1 MSRLLTDGDGSA
13 NPAPSRHDPAFAQQG
28 QVDWVALSKV
38 SIPMTVATL
47 KRLSGAGVQEITH
60 VGAVQLGTRFN
71 LADIGYQRVYE
82 AIERADFASAFGNVA
97 YFGFGYR
104 SYMRFLADSLSGTK
118 FIALCASLSEAHSE
132 EVAARVISCLWTVVG
147 YPEDYQPSLPQFR
160 CLVKACAGVLAP
172 TTFGE
177 TVGIM
182 LGPHRE
188 RERTSTF
195 IEASDPMEIARA
207 LHGLFEIS
215 KGVRT
220 RITIVGRADCGFIAA
235 IAYWLFDFKIYVQ
248 DSHGRDM
255 FISAQTGDE
264 AQVHIMYRENQ
275 QISSMIVSQSTF
287 VLNEPRDLLRYL
299 PDSTLRSIRSRVPWS
314 HCLTSTFGKA
324 FVKLRALPAALGGV
338 LGGAARIYK
347 ALANSEKEVGPFSR
361 EAFCNY
367 VEDSYGHG
375 LMDNIGKHLPE
386 LGGSELLTVMQNTL
400 SQTVE
405 NAITTLREAFLLLER
420 ECGCQHCSAPSLNSS
435 GNDEFCL
442 IRFMSGILC
451 LVTVITSLNSK
462 TELMPTEIGLVHI
475 YNDYRELGYAGEF
488 ATKTDSR
495 PSNEALAALLR
506 LTLHGRPSTVEEIEL
521 SNVMCI
527 FTGYRWEASN
537 VARLKESAV
546 ANHGICAYKDCLES
560 MTLRPE
566 ISRRIHVIPGHI
578 SWNNRV
584 YGSVSEQ
591 ERLEIPSFENA
602 TLKAAGNP
610 TEMQLDSI
618 GPEKLEMTA
627 VVEESIEPS
636 QLFFYYK
643 ISTSKGQALIPPNA
657 ISRLVLESS
666 GLVNCSRGYCGDCTG
681 LNAYHVIS
689 GWDIDYDT
697 VGWLPKS
704 KRAAYEEVVDQQV
717 DNPIVLSWKCRSTEI
732 SRLLALELQRQHP
745 ERFSS
750 SINFIMSQ
758 DACLP
763 CCVRFAD
770 QEQRQMAE
778 EYQRKHGHEPPL
790 RRFSHIL

>member
-188 RERTSTF
+188 RERTGTF
-195 IEASDPMEIARA
+195 IEASDPTEIARA

-248 DSHGRDM
+248 DSHGHDM

-264 AQVHIMYRENQ
+264 AQVRIMYREDQ
-275 QISSMIVSQSTF
+275 QSSSMIVSQSTF
-287 VLNEPRDLLRYL
+287 VLNEPSNLLRYL
-299 PDSTLRSIRSRVPWS
+299 PDENLRYIRSRVPWS
-314 HCLTSTFGKA
+314 HCLISTFGKS

-347 ALANSEKEVGPFSR
+347 ALANSENEVGPFSR
-361 EAFCNY
+361 EAFYNY
-367 VEDSYGHG
+367 VEDSYGRG
-375 LMDNIGKHLPE
+375 LVENIGKHLPE
-386 LGGSELLTVMQNTL
+386 LSGSELLTVMQDTL

-405 NAITTLREAFLLLER
+405 SAITTLREALLLLER
-420 ECGCQHCSAPSLNSS
+420 ECGCQYCSAPSLNSS

-442 IRFMSGILC
+442 MGLMSGILC
-451 LVTVITSLNSK
+451 LVIMITSLDFK
-462 TELMPTEIGLVHI
+462 PELMPTEIGLMHI
-475 YNDYRELGYAGEF
+475 YNDHCLPSFDGKF
-488 ATKTDSR
+488 ATKTDFK
-495 PSNEALAALLR
+495 PSNEALAGLLR
-506 LTLHGRPSTVEEIEL
+506 LALHGTPPAIEGTEI
-521 SNVMCI
+521 SNAVYI
-527 FTGYRWEASN
+527 FTGYHSEEAKVVWE
-537 VARLKESAV
+537 KESAV
-546 ANHGICAYKDCLES
+546 AKHGICAYEDCLES
-560 MTLRPE
+560 MTMRPE
-566 ISRRIHVIPGHI
+566 LLRRIHIIPGHI

-584 YGSVSEQ
+584 YDSVSEH
-591 ERLEIPSFENA
+591 EFLVIPSFEAA
-602 TLKAAGNP
+602 TLKAAGSP

-618 GPEKLEMTA
+618 GKEKLGMTA
-627 VVEESIEPS
+627 MVEESIEPS
-636 QLFFYYK
+636 QLNFYYK
-643 ISTSKGQALIPPNA
+643 ISTSKGQTLISPIA
-657 ISRLVLESS
+657 ISRLVLQRS
-666 GLVNCSRGYCGDCTG
+666 GLVNCTREHSGDCTG
-681 LNAYHVIS
+681 LNAYHVTS

-697 VGWLPKS
+697 VPRLPEP
-704 KRAAYEEVVDQQV
+704 KRAADEELVDQQV
-717 DNPIVLSWKCRSTEI
+717 NDITIFSWKCRSTEV
-732 SRLLALELQRQHP
+732 SRLLALELQRQGA
-745 ERFSS
+745 EELFGTMK
-750 SINFIMSQ
+750 FIVSQ

-770 QEQRQMAE
+770 QEQRQQAVADRR
-778 EYQRKHGHEPPL
+778 EYGHEPPL